1 MTIYILHIDTSADT
15 GTIALGGDGKLLAT
29 RTSSENRNFAS
40 LINGMI
46 DEVLTEAGI
55 VLADI
60 AAVAHCGGPG
70 SYTGLR
76 IGLSTAKAI
85 CYTLDKPL
93 IQHDKLV
100 LLTLKPY
107 YNYLLK
113 YEGYLT
119 ILPARDKEFFISIH
133 NNKLENVLK
142 PQHIFLSQLGD
153 LMDEHGKNG
162 FITGQL
168 NDEAETLIPE
178 TAIFTPE
185 TKIDVQQWIS
195 YAFLAYQAD
204 NFQDLAT
211 VEPVYLK
218 QVYTHK

>member
-1 MTIYILHIDTSADT
+1 MTYILHIDTSADT
-15 GTIALGGDGKLLAT
+15 GTIALGGDGKLLAI

-40 LINGMI
+40 LINGMVN
-46 DEVLTEAGI
+46 DVLAEAGI
-55 VLADI
+55 KMADL

-100 LLTLKPY
+100 LLALKPS

-113 YEGYLT
+113 YESYIT
-119 ILPARDKEFFISIH
+119 ILPARDKEYFISIH
-133 NNKLENVLK
+133 NNKLENVLI

-153 LMDEHGKNG
+153 LMDEHGKSA
-162 FITGQL
+162 FITGQM
-168 NDEAETLIPE
+168 NDEAAALIPE
-178 TAIFTPE
+178 TAVFAPE
-185 TKIDVQQWIS
+185 TEIDVQQWVS
-195 YAFLAYQAD
+195 YTFLAYQAQY
-204 NFQDLAT
+204 FQNLAT

>member
-1 MTIYILHIDTSADT
+1 MTYILHIDTSADT
-15 GTIALGGDGKLLAT
+15 GTVALGGDGKLLAT
-29 RTSSENRNFAS
+29 RTSNENRNFAS

-46 DEVLTEAGI
+46 DEVLAEAGI
-55 VLADI
+55 KMADL

-93 IQHDKLV
+93 IQNDKLV
-100 LLTLKPY
+100 LLALKPS

-113 YEGYLT
+113 YDAYIT

-153 LMDEHGKNG
+153 LMDEYGKSA
-162 FITGQL
+162 FITGQMS
-168 NDEAETLIPE
+168 DEAAALIPE
-178 TAIFTPE
+178 TAVFAHE
-185 TKIDVQQWIS
+185 TVIDLQQWVS
-195 YAFLAYQAD
+195 YTFLAYQAQY
-204 NFQDLAT
+204 FQNLAT
-211 VEPVYLK
+211 AEPVYLK